1 MNLND
6 SIQVLKGVGAK
17 RKEILEKMNIRTV
30 KDLIYTFPRKY
41 EDRRTVS
48 YIMNA
53 PFNEDVLLEVIVVSK
68 KLQGSPYNKKAPLKV
83 LVEDSTGNLEL
94 VFFKSGSVHAFSMPQ
109 RAEKSN
115 KPKSVFAF

>member
-1 MNLND
+1 MNLSD
-6 SIQVLKGVGAK
+6 SVQVLKGVGSK
-17 RKEILEKMNIRTV
+17 RSEILEKMNIRTV

-53 PFNEDVLLEVIVVSK
+53 PENTDVLLEVIVVSK
-68 KLQGSPYNKKAPLKV
+68 KLQGSPYNKRAQLKV

-94 VFFKSGSVHAFSMPQ
+94 VFFNAKYNATL
-109 RAEKSN
+109 
-115 KPKSVFAF
+115 